1 MPLHENFDQTETR
14 KIKVE
19 PPESETSSVTEPD
32 KLVESSGSSSLD
44 PPGEHQGT
52 ARNAAVAWIKE
63 EDSLTFS
70 DEEETKCSPPI
81 SSKESKASIF
91 SALSFPQKLWALV
104 GSDWFESSWWGHGG
118 NCTDEELFQ
127 VEALG
132 RKGPFRV

>member
-91 SALSFPQKLWALV
+91 SALSFPQKHW
-104 GSDWFESSWWGHGG
+104 
-118 NCTDEELFQ
+118 
-127 VEALG
+127 
-132 RKGPFRV
+132 